1 MKALRNNEQGTGRAK
16 KHLRA
21 GLSVALP
28 LMGIWSQTA
37 LAQLTCGI
45 TQLTDGNTFGAI
57 VQQNNASISADGSRI
72 AFHLDADLTGGNA
85 DRNFE
90 LFLFDTNTNTVTQIT
105 NTTSGSAPAN
115 HAPSLNADGTRIA
128 FESTADLTG
137 QNPELNRE
145 IFVFD
150 ATAGAFTQLT
160 ENAGIGQAFLPSINA
175 DGTRVAFESNANP
188 TGQNPNGNSE
198 IDLVDTAANSTTQI
212 TNSPARAGSFNAS
225 ISANGTRIAFESD
238 EDLTGGN
245 PDFNREIFLFDTA
258 TNATTQLTNSI
269 ASAAGIG
276 NFAPSINADGTRIA
290 FHSNQDLTGGNT
302 DGNDEIFLFD
312 ATAGVLTQI
321 TYSTEGDPLLENYS
335 ASISGDG
342 ARIAFVS
349 GRDLTGTNPDGSL
362 EIVLFDITTGAFT
375 PVTDAAAGSSISP
388 SISFDGRRI
397 AFVSRSDLTGGNS
410 DNFDEIFLA
419 DCVEPEETPLD
430 DGLTDGGSNAESVS
444 TTFLSRGR

>member
-1 MKALRNNEQGTGRAK
+1 
-16 KHLRA
+16 
-21 GLSVALP
+21 
-28 LMGIWSQTA
+28 
-37 LAQLTCGI
+37 
-45 TQLTDGNTFGAI
+45 
-57 VQQNNASISADGSRI
+57 
-72 AFHLDADLTGGNA
+72 
-85 DRNFE
+85 
-90 LFLFDTNTNTVTQIT
+90 
-105 NTTSGSAPAN
+105 
-115 HAPSLNADGTRIA
+115 
-128 FESTADLTG
+128 LTG

-188 TGQNPNGNSE
+188 TGQNPNGNFE

-419 DCVEPEETPLD
+419 DCVEPAETPLD
-430 DGLTDGGSNAESVS
+430 DGFADGGSNAESMS